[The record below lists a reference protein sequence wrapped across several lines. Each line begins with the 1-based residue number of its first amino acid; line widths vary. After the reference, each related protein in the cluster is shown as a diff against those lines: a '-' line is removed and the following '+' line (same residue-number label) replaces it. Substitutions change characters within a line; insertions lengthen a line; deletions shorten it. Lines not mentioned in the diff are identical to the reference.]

1 MGKWWS
7 VGAGRRAK
15 RGLFSKEKI
24 LKRETWE
31 NDFFGGDFNL
41 VIIRR
46 ERERESWRIAQ
57 EGEEGDFDM
66 RVSAG
71 MFFYIISF

>member
-7 VGAGRRAK
+7 VGAGRRGK

-46 ERERESWRIAQ
+46 ERESWRIAQ
-57 EGEEGDFDM
+57 EGEKGDFDM
-66 RVSAG
+66 QEC
-71 MFFYIISF
+71 FFILFLFNIII

>member
-7 VGAGRRAK
+7 VGRRAK

-46 ERERESWRIAQ
+46 ERVGELLRKAKKAISICVSAQ
-57 EGEEGDFDM
+57 EC
-66 RVSAG
+66 
-71 MFFYIISF
+71 FFILFLFNIII

>member
-46 ERERESWRIAQ
+46 ERV
-57 EGEEGDFDM
+57 GELLRKAKKAISICRNVFLYY
-66 RVSAG
+66 
-71 MFFYIISF
+71 FFLI